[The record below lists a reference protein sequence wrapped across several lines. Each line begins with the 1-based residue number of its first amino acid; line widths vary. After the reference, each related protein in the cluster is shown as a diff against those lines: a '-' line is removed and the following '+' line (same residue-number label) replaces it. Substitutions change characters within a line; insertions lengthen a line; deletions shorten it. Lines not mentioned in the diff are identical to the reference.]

1 MSLVLLQC
9 VHRDLAARNVLLGK
23 DNVAMV
29 SDFGLSRDV
38 YQSGAYEQIDRVGKW
53 MFLVT
58 FKSKSA
64 APLRSLRFSDFD
76 SNYYQLAFLTLL
88 CSISIHLFRY
98 PWTTPKEKRII
109 KNLFLSLAVS
119 FFFLLYPGS
128 PNMKVIALCLFF
140 SLFLFFPFYSFRIK
154 AKAFAHSMDGHRVF
168 KWFGI
173 HHRIWRVSLFAHST
187 WNN

>member
-119 FFFLLYPGS
+119 FFLLLYPGS

>member
-119 FFFLLYPGS
+119 FFVVVVS
-128 PNMKVIALCLFF
+128 RVSKHESNC
-140 SLFLFFPFYSFRIK
+140 SLFIFLSFSFLSFLFLSY
-154 AKAFAHSMDGHRVF
+154 
-168 KWFGI
+168 
-173 HHRIWRVSLFAHST
+173 
-187 WNN
+187 

>member
-64 APLRSLRFSDFD
+64 APLKSLRFSDLD
-76 SNYYQLAFLTLL
+76 SNYYQLAFFTLL

-119 FFFLLYPGS
+119 FFYFVVS
-128 PNMKVIALCLFF
+128 RVSKHESNC
-140 SLFLFFPFYSFRIK
+140 SLFIFPSFSFLSFLFLSY
-154 AKAFAHSMDGHRVF
+154 
-168 KWFGI
+168 
-173 HHRIWRVSLFAHST
+173 
-187 WNN
+187 

>member
-119 FFFLLYPGS
+119 FFFVVS
-128 PNMKVIALCLFF
+128 RVSKHESNC
-140 SLFLFFPFYSFRIK
+140 SLFIFLSFSFLSFLFLSY
-154 AKAFAHSMDGHRVF
+154 
-168 KWFGI
+168 
-173 HHRIWRVSLFAHST
+173 
-187 WNN
+187 

>member
-64 APLRSLRFSDFD
+64 APLKSLRFSDFD
-76 SNYYQLAFLTLL
+76 SNYYQLALLTLL

-109 KNLFLSLAVS
+109 KNLFLLLAVS
-119 FFFLLYPGS
+119 FYFLYSGS
-128 PNMKVIALCLFF
+128 PNMKVIALCLLF
-140 SLFLFFPFYSFRIK
+140 SLFLFFPFIPFVLKQRPLPIRWM
-154 AKAFAHSMDGHRVF
+154 AIECLNGFAFTTESDV
-168 KWFGI
+168 
-173 HHRIWRVSLFAHST
+173 
-187 WNN
+187 

>member
-9 VHRDLAARNVLLGK
+9 VHRDLAARNVLLGR

-76 SNYYQLAFLTLL
+76 NSFVSLSLNN
-88 CSISIHLFRY
+88 
-98 PWTTPKEKRII
+98 PKREENNKQFIFVTSCFF
-109 KNLFLSLAVS
+109 LFLVS
-119 FFFLLYPGS
+119 RVS
-128 PNMKVIALCLFF
+128 KHESNC
-140 SLFLFFPFYSFRIK
+140 SLFIFLSFSFLSFYSFRIK

>member
-9 VHRDLAARNVLLGK
+9 VHRDLAARNVLLGR

-88 CSISIHLFRY
+88 CSISIRLFRY

-109 KNLFLSLAVS
+109 NNLFLSLAVS
-119 FFFLLYPGS
+119 FYFLYPGS

-140 SLFLFFPFYSFRIK
+140 SLFLFFLFIPFVLKQRPLPIRWM
-154 AKAFAHSMDGHRVF
+154 AIECLNGLAFTTESDV
-168 KWFGI
+168 
-173 HHRIWRVSLFAHST
+173 
-187 WNN
+187 

>member
-58 FKSKSA
+58 FKSKLA
-64 APLRSLRFSDFD
+64 AHLKSLRFSDLD
-76 SNYYQLAFLTLL
+76 SNYYQLAFFTLL
-88 CSISIHLFRY
+88 CSISVHLFRY

-109 KNLFLSLAVS
+109 KNLLLLLAVS
-119 FFFLLYPGS
+119 FYFLYPGS

-154 AKAFAHSMDGHRVF
+154 AKAYAHSMDGHRVF

>member
-53 MFLVT
+53 MFLV

-64 APLRSLRFSDFD
+64 APLKSLRFSDFD
-76 SNYYQLAFLTLL
+76 SNYYQLAFFTLL

-109 KNLFLSLAVS
+109 
-119 FFFLLYPGS
+119 
-128 PNMKVIALCLFF
+128 
-140 SLFLFFPFYSFRIK
+140 
-154 AKAFAHSMDGHRVF
+154 
-168 KWFGI
+168 
-173 HHRIWRVSLFAHST
+173 
-187 WNN
+187 

>member
-119 FFFLLYPGS
+119 FFFFVVS
-128 PNMKVIALCLFF
+128 RVSKHESNC
-140 SLFLFFPFYSFRIK
+140 SLFIFLSFSFLSFLFLSY
-154 AKAFAHSMDGHRVF
+154 
-168 KWFGI
+168 
-173 HHRIWRVSLFAHST
+173 
-187 WNN
+187 

>member
-9 VHRDLAARNVLLGK
+9 VHRDLAARNVLLGR

-64 APLRSLRFSDFD
+64 APLKSLRFSDLD
-76 SNYYQLAFLTLL
+76 SNYYQLAFFTLL

-119 FFFLLYPGS
+119 FFVVVVS
-128 PNMKVIALCLFF
+128 RVSKHESNC
-140 SLFLFFPFYSFRIK
+140 SLFIFLSFSFLSFLFLSY
-154 AKAFAHSMDGHRVF
+154 
-168 KWFGI
+168 
-173 HHRIWRVSLFAHST
+173 
-187 WNN
+187 

>member
-119 FFFLLYPGS
+119 FFFVVVS
-128 PNMKVIALCLFF
+128 RVSKHESNC
-140 SLFLFFPFYSFRIK
+140 SLFIFLSFSFLSFLFLSY
-154 AKAFAHSMDGHRVF
+154 
-168 KWFGI
+168 
-173 HHRIWRVSLFAHST
+173 
-187 WNN
+187 

>member
-53 MFLVT
+53 MFLGT

-64 APLRSLRFSDFD
+64 APLKSLRFSDLD
-76 SNYYQLAFLTLL
+76 SNYYQLAFFTLL

-98 PWTTPKEKRII
+98 PWTTPKEKRIT

-119 FFFLLYPGS
+119 FFVVVVS
-128 PNMKVIALCLFF
+128 RVSKHESNC
-140 SLFLFFPFYSFRIK
+140 SLFIFLSFSFLSFLFLSY
-154 AKAFAHSMDGHRVF
+154 
-168 KWFGI
+168 
-173 HHRIWRVSLFAHST
+173 
-187 WNN
+187 